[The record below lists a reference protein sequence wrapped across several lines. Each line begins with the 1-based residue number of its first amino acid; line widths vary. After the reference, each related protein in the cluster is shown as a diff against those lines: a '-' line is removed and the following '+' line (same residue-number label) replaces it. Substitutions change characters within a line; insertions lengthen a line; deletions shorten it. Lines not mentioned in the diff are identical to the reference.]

1 MARDNSISLDTIFKT
16 TGGYRQGVVDARNAS
31 PKKTVKTI
39 KKKQHGADDDW

>member
-31 PKKTVKTI
+31 PKKTI
-39 KKKQHGADDDW
+39 KKKQHGGDDDDW